1 MQTFLDRSAQHIYSQ
16 HTHNQ
21 LSKTC
26 IVLPSRRGVLYFKQ
40 ALARLSDVPFLAPD
54 VLAVDDFVM
63 EMTGL
68 RQIDPV
74 ALLFELYDVFKEID
88 PNVVFER
95 FMTWASTLL
104 NDFDKIDQYLVDAKA
119 LFSYM
124 SEAKALERWQMQLGE
139 SQKDR
144 NLKTDRTDR
153 YFKLF
158 ENIHTVYQNLRN
170 RLTDKGLVYRGMAY
184 RDLAENVDKYIL
196 DKNRHNK
203 YYFVGFNALSDAE
216 ERIIRTLL
224 KNKNLCETLW
234 DSDTYFIKN
243 KDQKAGDWLKYY
255 KNGDDKNG
263 ITPLFNNEWTWETDE
278 LLKGHKNV
286 QIIGVSNASIQAKV
300 AGHIYRGWGGKEK
313 GKKGEREEGESGKS
327 DEIGSQQPIA
337 DSQKPTAKSQAPQ
350 TAIVLGDENLLV
362 PVMNS
367 LDESVKEFNITMGL
381 SLRNSQLF
389 TLIDSL
395 FELQRNLVEFKTEEG
410 GTVKVPKFSHRQVV
424 KVLNHPFLRRW
435 ELMNYQG
442 DPQEPHLPTPSP
454 SERGSIRPTFEDELA
469 DEYSPLSRRE
479 INNLPQDSSDEL
491 SPLSRR
497 GVGGE
502 VEKLA
507 NFHTTDAQ
515 TWKNLKP
522 PAREN
527 RKNPTKSEEKL
538 WQFLRGKQLEDYKFR
553 RQHAVLGYIVD
564 FINIDTNLII
574 ELDGE
579 IHQINDNP
587 KYDEYR
593 TLELNEAGFR
603 VLRFKNEEVID
614 NHNEVLKT
622 ILYYLKNKTEQPHP
636 EASVAPA
643 PSPSKKG
650 SIRPTLEDELAEEN
664 SPLHRRGVGGEVLNP
679 IRKTLQEITDRN
691 RVFLS
696 SKDLAELSNDD
707 PMFAI
712 IFKHWNNKPQN
723 AIKCFY
729 ELIDSLRDV
738 YKENQDAIETEYLYQ
753 FYLIL
758 QRMEGILEE
767 RKDTVTMRSF
777 KTFLYEFI
785 KQTKI
790 PFESE
795 TEESLQ
801 IMGMLETRTLDFEKV
816 IILSVNEGTLPQGKR
831 QNTLIPFDALTDP
844 QFNLPTHNHADSVM
858 AYHFFRLLQRA
869 KEVVLV
875 HVLPSDTYGAGEKS
889 RFILQIEH
897 ELAKMN
903 PNITLTY
910 PVVKFIA
917 GDEEKQD
924 EAKLEIHKTED
935 ILDFIEKEIT
945 EKGIF
950 PSHMNQYLDCSLKYY
965 FSRIAGIAEEEV
977 VEEKIGVDTFGN
989 WIHKTFENIDK
1000 EFVENGG
1007 VVEKEDLEKV
1017 LENIDSYLK
1026 QAFKETNMG
1035 LRAEEGMNYVLYQVG
1050 ETIVKK
1056 FLTYQLK
1063 NEIFPLELLDVEKTL
1078 KVQFMVDV
1086 NNKMIPVKFA
1096 GRIDRMDRTGGSHV
1110 RVIDY
1115 KTGKVEAKDLKIN
1128 AEDLAETLLTD
1139 KDKDKFRQL
1148 WLYKYMV
1155 LKQMVSSKGLTIR
1168 GIKLDETENTVSSGI
1183 YSFRNIEEGLL
1194 QQNISFH
1201 EGETIFDFLHESE
1214 QYLQAFVQDLLNP
1227 EKPFEKR
1234 KDVENCVYC
1243 DYRRICG
1250 R

>member
-16 HTHNQ
+16 HNHNQ
-21 LSKTC
+21 LSKVC

-40 ALARLSDVPFLAPD
+40 ALAKLSDVPFLAPD

-63 EMTGL
+63 QMTGL

-74 ALLFELYDVFKEID
+74 ALLFELYDVFKDID
-88 PNVVFER
+88 PNVAFEK

-139 SQKDR
+139 SQKDK

-158 ENIHTVYQNLRN
+158 ENIYTVYQNLRN
-170 RLTDKGLVYRGMAY
+170 RLTEQGLVYRGMAY
-184 RDLAENVDKYIL
+184 RDLAENVEQYIL
-196 DKNRHNK
+196 EKDKHLK

-224 KNKNLCETLW
+224 KRKDFAETLW
-234 DSDTYFIKN
+234 DTDTYILKN
-243 KDQKAGDWLKYY
+243 KDQKAGAWLRYY
-255 KNGDDKNG
+255 KEGDDKNG
-263 ITPLFNNEWTWETDE
+263 IPPLYNKEWLWETDE
-278 LLKGHKNV
+278 LVKGTKNIQV
-286 QIIGVSNASIQAKV
+286 IGVSNASIQAKV
-300 AGHIYRGWGGKEK
+300 AGHIYRSWNAEKEEGEKEK
-313 GKKGEREEGESGKS
+313 GKN
-327 DEIGSQQPIA
+327 
-337 DSQKPTAKSQAPQ
+337 TQ

-367 LDESVKEFNITMGL
+367 LDESVKDFNITMGL
-381 SLRNSQLF
+381 SLKNSMLF

-395 FELQRNLVEFKTEEG
+395 FELQRNLVEFKTEDG
-410 GTVKVPKFSHRQVV
+410 GTVKIPKFSHRQVV

-435 ELMNYQG
+435 ELMKYQ
-442 DPQEPHLPTPSP
+442 DKE
-454 SERGSIRPTFEDELA
+454 E
-469 DEYSPLSRRE
+469 E
-479 INNLPQDSSDEL
+479 I
-491 SPLSRR
+491 
-497 GVGGE
+497 
-502 VEKLA
+502 
-507 NFHTTDAQ
+507 
-515 TWKNLKP
+515 
-522 PAREN
+522 
-527 RKNPTKSEEKL
+527 
-538 WQFLRGKQLEDYKFR
+538 
-553 RQHAVLGYIVD
+553 
-564 FINIDTNLII
+564 
-574 ELDGE
+574 
-579 IHQINDNP
+579 
-587 KYDEYR
+587 
-593 TLELNEAGFR
+593 
-603 VLRFKNEEVID
+603 
-614 NHNEVLKT
+614 
-622 ILYYLKNKTEQPHP
+622 
-636 EASVAPA
+636 
-643 PSPSKKG
+643 
-650 SIRPTLEDELAEEN
+650 
-664 SPLHRRGVGGEVLNP
+664 LNP
-679 IRKTLQEITDRN
+679 IRKTLREITERN

-696 SKDLAELSNDD
+696 SKELLEIADND
-707 PMFAI
+707 PLFEI
-712 IFKHWNNKPQN
+712 IFKHWNNNPQN

-729 ELIDSLRDV
+729 ALIDLLRDV
-738 YKENQDAIETEYLYQ
+738 YKESQDAVETEYLYQ

-758 QRMEGILEE
+758 QRMEGILEA

-795 TEESLQ
+795 TDESLQ

-831 QNTLIPFDALTDP
+831 QNTLIPFDALSDP

-869 KEVVLV
+869 KEIVLV

-897 ELAKMN
+897 ELAKAN
-903 PNITLTY
+903 KNITLTY
-910 PVVKFIA
+910 PSIKFIA
-917 GDEEKQD
+917 GDEER
-924 EAKLEIHKTED
+924 EEETKLEIQKTDD
-935 ILDFIEKEIT
+935 ILAFIEKEIT
-945 EKGIF
+945 EKGIY
-950 PSHMNQYLDCSLKYY
+950 PSHLNQYLDCSLKYY
-965 FSRIAGIAEEEV
+965 FSRIAGIAEEEI

-1000 EFVENGG
+1000 EFVDNGG
-1007 VVEKEDLEKV
+1007 VVEKEDLETV
-1017 LENIDSYLK
+1017 LKNIQSYLK
-1026 QAFKETNMG
+1026 QAFKETNQG
-1035 LRAEEGMNYVLYQVG
+1035 LRAEEGMNYILYQVG

-1056 FLTYQLK
+1056 FLRYQLD
-1063 NEIFPLELLDVEKTL
+1063 NELFPLELLDVEKTL
-1078 KVQFMVDV
+1078 KVQFAANV
-1086 NNKMIPVKFA
+1086 NDQILPVKIA
-1096 GRIDRMDRTGGSHV
+1096 GRIDRMDRANGNQV

-1128 AEDLAETLLTD
+1128 IEDLAENLLTD

-1155 LKQMVSSKGLTIR
+1155 LKQMTSKNGLTIN
-1168 GIKLDETENTVSSGI
+1168 GVKLKETENEVSSGI
-1183 YSFRNIEEGLL
+1183 YSFRNIEAGLL
-1194 QQNISFH
+1194 QQKMEFQ
-1201 EGETIFDFLHESE
+1201 EGETIQDFIVESE
-1214 QYLQAFVQDLLNP
+1214 KYLQAFVSDLLSP

>member
-1 MQTFLDRSAQHIYSQ
+1 MQTFLERSAEHIYAK
-16 HTHNQ
+16 HKHAQ
-21 LSKTC
+21 LSKVC

-40 ALARLSDVPFLAPD
+40 ALSKLSNVPFLAPD
-54 VLAVDDFVM
+54 VLAVDDFIM

-68 RQIDPV
+68 RQIDQV
-74 ALLFELYDVFKEID
+74 ALLFELFDVFKEID

-104 NDFDKIDQYLVDAKA
+104 TDFDKIDQYLVDPKA
-119 LFSYM
+119 LFSYI

-144 NLKTDRTDR
+144 NLKTPRTDR

-158 ENIHTVYQNLRN
+158 ENIYTVYQNLRT
-170 RLTDKGLVYRGMAY
+170 RLIEKGLVYRGMAY

-196 DKNRHNK
+196 EKDQHIK

-216 ERIIRTLL
+216 EKIIRTLL
-224 KNKNLCETLW
+224 KRKNFAETIW
-234 DSDTYFIKN
+234 DTDTYLLKN
-243 KDQKAGDWLKYY
+243 SYQKGGDWLRYY
-255 KNGDDKNG
+255 KNGKELEG
-263 ITPLFNNEWTWETDE
+263 IPPLYNDEWTWETDE
-278 LLKGHKNV
+278 LLTGIKNI
-286 QIIGVSNASIQAKV
+286 QIIGVPNASIQAKV
-300 AGHIYRGWGGKEK
+300 AGYIYREWESK
-313 GKKGEREEGESGKS
+313 EEGENGEKEKWEN
-327 DEIGSQQPIA
+327 DEVFGHQIPNIENR
-337 DSQKPTAKSQAPQ
+337 KTQ

-367 LDESVKEFNITMGL
+367 LDESVKDFNITMGL
-381 SLRNSQLF
+381 SLKNSMLF

-395 FELQRNLVEFKTEEG
+395 FELQRNLVEFKTEDG
-410 GTVKVPKFSHRQVV
+410 GTVKIPKFSHRQVV

-435 ELMNYQG
+435 ELMKYQG
-442 DPQEPHLPTPSP
+442 IEQKPHPQPLSDGE
-454 SERGSIRPTFEDELA
+454 GSIRPKENSSGAGLGDEIKEHKFYQKS
-469 DEYSPLSRRE
+469 EYE
-479 INNLPQDSSDEL
+479 E
-491 SPLSRR
+491 
-497 GVGGE
+497 
-502 VEKLA
+502 
-507 NFHTTDAQ
+507 
-515 TWKNLKP
+515 WKILKP
-522 PAREN
+522 FAREN
-527 RKNPTKSEEKL
+527 RKNATETEEIL
-538 WQFLRGKQLEDYKFR
+538 WQNLRNRQLEGFKVR
-553 RQHAVLGYIVD
+553 RQHTINFYIVD
-564 FINIDTNLII
+564 FVFLKQNLII

-579 IHQINDNP
+579 IHQLNDHP
-587 KYDEYR
+587 KYDEFR
-593 TLELNEAGFR
+593 TQELNELGFR
-603 VLRFKNEEVID
+603 VLRFENREITQ
-614 NHNEVLKT
+614 NLNEVLKT
-622 ILYYLKNKTEQPHP
+622 VLFYLENESAKPESKTEYQSHTY
-636 EASVAPA
+636 
-643 PSPSKKG
+643 SK
-650 SIRPTLEDELAEEN
+650 IIMDEKADEFP
-664 SPLHRRGVGGEVLNP
+664 PLHRRGVGGEVFNP

-696 SKDLAELSNDD
+696 SKELAEISEND
-707 PMFAI
+707 PIFAVL
-712 IFKHWNNKPQN
+712 FKHWNNNPQN

-729 ELIDSLRDV
+729 ELIDLLRDV
-738 YKENQDAIETEYLYQ
+738 YKENQDAIETEYLFQ

-758 QRMEGILEE
+758 QRMDGILEN
-767 RKDTVTMRSF
+767 RKNTVAMRSF
-777 KTFLYEFI
+777 KMFLYEFI

-795 TEESLQ
+795 TDESLQ

-816 IILSVNEGTLPQGKR
+816 IILSVNEGTLPLTNR

-844 QFNLPTHNHADSVM
+844 QFNLPTHRHADAVM

-869 KEVVLV
+869 KEIVLV

-897 ELAKMN
+897 ELAKAN
-903 PNITLTY
+903 PNIKLTY
-910 PVVKFIA
+910 PTVKFIE
-917 GDEEKQD
+917 GENKLFDETR
-924 EAKLEIHKTED
+924 LEIHKTED
-935 ILDFIEKEIT
+935 ILQFMEKIIS
-945 EKGIF
+945 EKGIY
-950 PSHMNQYLDCSLKYY
+950 PSHFNQYIQCSLQYY
-965 FSRIAGIAEEEV
+965 FSKIAGIAEAEE

-1017 LENIDSYLK
+1017 LENIDAYLK

-1035 LRAEEGMNYVLYQVG
+1035 LRAEEGMNYILYQVG

-1056 FLTYQLK
+1056 FINYQLK
-1063 NEIFPLELLDVEKTL
+1063 NEIFPFELLDVEKTL
-1078 KVQFMVDV
+1078 KVQFQVKAND
-1086 NNKMIPVKFA
+1086 KTIPVNIA
-1096 GRIDRMDRTGGSHV
+1096 GRIDRMDRIGGNHV

-1128 AEDLAETLLTD
+1128 LEDLSIDLLGN

-1155 LKQMVSSKGLTIR
+1155 LKQMVSVRGLTIGGR
-1168 GIKLDETENTVSSGI
+1168 KLEETENKVTSGI
-1183 YSFRNIEEGLL
+1183 YSFRNIDEGLL
-1194 QQNISFH
+1194 QQDICFH
-1201 EGETIFDFLHESE
+1201 EGETIQDFLYESE
-1214 QYLQAFVQDLLNP
+1214 QYLQTFVQDLLNP

>member
-16 HTHNQ
+16 HNHNQ
-21 LSKTC
+21 LSKVC

-40 ALARLSDVPFLAPD
+40 ALAKLSDVPFLAPD

-63 EMTGL
+63 QMTGL

-74 ALLFELYDVFKEID
+74 ALLFELYDVFKDID
-88 PNVVFER
+88 PNVAFEK

-139 SQKDR
+139 SQKDK

-158 ENIHTVYQNLRN
+158 ENIFTVYQNLRN
-170 RLTDKGLVYRGMAY
+170 RLTEQGLVYRGMAY
-184 RDLAENVDKYIL
+184 RDLAENVEQYIL
-196 DKNRHNK
+196 EKDKHLK

-224 KNKNLCETLW
+224 KRKDFAETLW
-234 DSDTYFIKN
+234 DTDTYILKN
-243 KDQKAGDWLKYY
+243 KDQKAGAWLRYY
-255 KNGDDKNG
+255 KEGDDKNG
-263 ITPLFNNEWTWETDE
+263 VPPLYNKEWLWETDE
-278 LLKGHKNV
+278 LVKGTKNIQV
-286 QIIGVSNASIQAKV
+286 IGVSNASIQAKV
-300 AGHIYRGWGGKEK
+300 AGHIYRSWNAEKEEGEKEK
-313 GKKGEREEGESGKS
+313 GEN
-327 DEIGSQQPIA
+327 
-337 DSQKPTAKSQAPQ
+337 TQ

-367 LDESVKEFNITMGL
+367 LDESVKDFNITMGL
-381 SLRNSQLF
+381 SLKNSMLF

-395 FELQRNLVEFKTEEG
+395 FELQRNLVEFKTEDG
-410 GTVKVPKFSHRQVV
+410 GTVRIPKFSHRQVV

-435 ELMNYQG
+435 ELMKYQ
-442 DPQEPHLPTPSP
+442 DKE
-454 SERGSIRPTFEDELA
+454 E
-469 DEYSPLSRRE
+469 E
-479 INNLPQDSSDEL
+479 I
-491 SPLSRR
+491 
-497 GVGGE
+497 
-502 VEKLA
+502 
-507 NFHTTDAQ
+507 
-515 TWKNLKP
+515 
-522 PAREN
+522 
-527 RKNPTKSEEKL
+527 
-538 WQFLRGKQLEDYKFR
+538 
-553 RQHAVLGYIVD
+553 
-564 FINIDTNLII
+564 
-574 ELDGE
+574 
-579 IHQINDNP
+579 
-587 KYDEYR
+587 
-593 TLELNEAGFR
+593 
-603 VLRFKNEEVID
+603 
-614 NHNEVLKT
+614 
-622 ILYYLKNKTEQPHP
+622 
-636 EASVAPA
+636 
-643 PSPSKKG
+643 
-650 SIRPTLEDELAEEN
+650 
-664 SPLHRRGVGGEVLNP
+664 LNP
-679 IRKTLQEITDRN
+679 IRKTLREITERN

-696 SKDLAELSNDD
+696 SKELLEIADND
-707 PMFAI
+707 PLFEI
-712 IFKHWNNKPQN
+712 IFKHWNNNPQN

-729 ELIDSLRDV
+729 ALIDLLRDV
-738 YKENQDAIETEYLYQ
+738 YKESQDAIETEYLYQ

-758 QRMEGILEE
+758 QRMEGILEA

-795 TEESLQ
+795 TDESLQ

-831 QNTLIPFDALTDP
+831 QNTLIPFDALSDP

-869 KEVVLV
+869 KEIVLV

-897 ELAKMN
+897 ELAKAN
-903 PNITLTY
+903 KNITLTY
-910 PVVKFIA
+910 PSIKFIA
-917 GDEEKQD
+917 GDEER
-924 EAKLEIHKTED
+924 EEETKLEIQKTDD
-935 ILDFIEKEIT
+935 ILAFIEKEIT
-945 EKGIF
+945 EKGIY
-950 PSHMNQYLDCSLKYY
+950 PSHLNQYLDCSLKYY
-965 FSRIAGIAEEEV
+965 FSRIAGIAEEEI

-1000 EFVENGG
+1000 EFVDNGG
-1007 VVEKEDLEKV
+1007 VVEKEDLETV
-1017 LENIDSYLK
+1017 LKNIQSYLK
-1026 QAFKETNMG
+1026 QAFKETNQG
-1035 LRAEEGMNYVLYQVG
+1035 LRAEEGMNYILYQVG

-1056 FLTYQLK
+1056 FLRYQLD
-1063 NEIFPLELLDVEKTL
+1063 NELFPLELLDVEKTL
-1078 KVQFMVDV
+1078 KVQFAANV
-1086 NNKMIPVKFA
+1086 NDQILPVKIA
-1096 GRIDRMDRTGGSHV
+1096 GRIDRMDRANGNQV

-1128 AEDLAETLLTD
+1128 IEDLAENLLTD

-1155 LKQMVSSKGLTIR
+1155 LKQMTSKNGLTIN
-1168 GIKLDETENTVSSGI
+1168 GVKLEETENEVSSGI
-1183 YSFRNIEEGLL
+1183 YSFRNIEAGLL
-1194 QQNISFH
+1194 QQKMEFQ
-1201 EGETIFDFLHESE
+1201 EGETIQDFIVESE
-1214 QYLQAFVQDLLNP
+1214 KYLQAFVSDLLSP

>member
-1 MQTFLDRSAQHIYSQ
+1 MQTFLERSAAHIYSQ
-16 HTHNQ
+16 HSHNQ
-21 LSKTC
+21 LSKVC

-40 ALARLSDVPFLAPD
+40 ALAKLSDVPFLAPD

-63 EMTGL
+63 EMTSL
-68 RQIDPV
+68 KQIDQV
-74 ALLFELYDVFKEID
+74 ALLFELYDIFKEID

-104 NDFDKIDQYLVDAKA
+104 NDFDKIDQYLVDSKA

-158 ENIHTVYQNLRN
+158 ENIYTVYQNLRN
-170 RLTDKGLVYRGMAY
+170 RLTEQGLVYRGMAY

-196 DKNRHNK
+196 EKDRHIK

-234 DSDTYFIKN
+234 DSDTYFLKN
-243 KDQKAGDWLKYY
+243 KDQKAGDWLKKY
-255 KNGDDKNG
+255 KNGDEING

-278 LLKGHKNV
+278 LIKGKKNI

-300 AGHIYRGWGGKEK
+300 AGHIYRGWGKREEGR
-313 GKKGEREEGESGKS
+313 KGEREEEGNTEHRTSNIEHRK
-327 DEIGSQQPIA
+327 
-337 DSQKPTAKSQAPQ
+337 PQ

-367 LDESVKEFNITMGL
+367 LDESVKDFNITMGL

-410 GTVKVPKFSHRQVV
+410 DTVRIPKFSHRQVV
-424 KVLNHPFLRRW
+424 RVLNHPFLRRW
-435 ELMNYQG
+435 ELMSYKGTQ
-442 DPQEPHLPTPSP
+442 PHPPAPSP
-454 SERGSIRPTFEDELA
+454 AERGG
-469 DEYSPLSRRE
+469 YSDV
-479 INNLPQDSSDEL
+479 N
-491 SPLSRR
+491 SPFQQER
-497 GVGGE
+497 GLGGE

-515 TWKNLKP
+515 TWKYLKP
-522 PAREN
+522 YAREN
-527 RKNPTKSEEKL
+527 RKEPTKAEVKL
-538 WQFLRGKQLEDYKFR
+538 WQNLRGKQLKNFKFR
-553 RQHAVLGYIVD
+553 RQHAILGYIVD
-564 FINIDTNLII
+564 FVNIDTNLII

-579 IHQINDNP
+579 IHQVNDNP

-593 TLELNEAGFR
+593 TFELNEDGFR

-614 NHNEVLKT
+614 NISEVLKT
-622 ILYYLKNKTEQPHP
+622 ILYYLENETLQPHP
-636 EASVAPA
+636 PA
-643 PSPSKKG
+643 PSPAE
-650 SIRPTLEDELAEEN
+650 RELYSDLN
-664 SPLHRRGVGGEVLNP
+664 SPSQQERGLGGEVLNP
-679 IRKTLQEITDRN
+679 IRKTLQEITNRN

-696 SKDLAELSNDD
+696 SKELAEISDND
-707 PMFAI
+707 PIFAI

-738 YKENQDAIETEYLYQ
+738 YKESQDSIETEYLYQ

-795 TEESLQ
+795 TDESLQ

-869 KEVVLV
+869 KEIVLV

-903 PNITLTY
+903 TNITLTY
-910 PVVKFIA
+910 PSVKFIA
-917 GDEEKQD
+917 GEGEKQ
-924 EAKLEIHKTED
+924 EETKLEIQKTED
-935 ILDFIEKEIT
+935 ILQFIEKEIS
-945 EKGIF
+945 EKGIY
-950 PSHMNQYLDCSLKYY
+950 PSHFNQYIQCSLQYY
-965 FSRIAGIAEEEV
+965 FSKIAGIAEAEE

-1000 EFVENGG
+1000 ELVDNGG
-1007 VVEKEDLEKV
+1007 IVEKEDLEKV

-1035 LRAEEGMNYVLYQVG
+1035 LRADEGMNYVLYQVG

-1078 KVQFMVDV
+1078 KVQFMVDI
-1086 NNKMIPVKFA
+1086 NNKTVPVKIA

-1128 AEDLAETLLTD
+1128 IEDLEIDLLNN

-1155 LKQMVSSKGLTIR
+1155 LKQMVSVKGLTIR
-1168 GIKLDETENTVSSGI
+1168 GIKLEETENTVSSGI
-1183 YSFRNIEEGLL
+1183 YSFRNIDEGLL
-1194 QQNISFH
+1194 QQNIAFH
-1201 EGETIFDFLHESE
+1201 EGETIQDFIYQSE
-1214 QYLQAFVQDLLNP
+1214 QYLKVFVKDLLNP

>member
-1 MQTFLDRSAQHIYSQ
+1 MQTFLERSAEHIYLK
-16 HTHNQ
+16 HNHAQ
-21 LSKTC
+21 LSKVC

-68 RQIDPV
+68 RQIDQV
-74 ALLFELYDVFKEID
+74 ALLFELYDIFKIID

-95 FMTWASTLL
+95 FMTWANTLL

-158 ENIHTVYQNLRN
+158 ENIYTVYQNLKN
-170 RLTDKGLVYRGMAY
+170 RLTAQGLVYRGMAY

-196 DKNRHNK
+196 EKNRHIK

-234 DSDTYFIKN
+234 DSDTYFLKN
-243 KDQKAGDWLKYY
+243 KDQKAGDWLKKY
-255 KNGDDKNG
+255 KNGDEING
-263 ITPLFNNEWTWETDE
+263 ITPLFNDEWTWETDE
-278 LLKGHKNV
+278 LIKGKKNI

-300 AGHIYRGWGGKEK
+300 AGHIYRGWNASEEESSKEETEK
-313 GKKGEREEGESGKS
+313 WRNTENQKS
-327 DEIGSQQPIA
+327 
-337 DSQKPTAKSQAPQ
+337 Q

-367 LDESVKEFNITMGL
+367 LDESVKDFNITMGL

-389 TLIDSL
+389 TLIDSF

-410 GTVKVPKFSHRQVV
+410 GTVKIPKFSHRQVV
-424 KVLNHPFLRRW
+424 RVLNHPFLRRW
-435 ELMNYQG
+435 ELMNYQ
-442 DPQEPHLPTPSP
+442 PT
-454 SERGSIRPTFEDELA
+454 
-469 DEYSPLSRRE
+469 
-479 INNLPQDSSDEL
+479 
-491 SPLSRR
+491 
-497 GVGGE
+497 
-502 VEKLA
+502 
-507 NFHTTDAQ
+507 
-515 TWKNLKP
+515 
-522 PAREN
+522 
-527 RKNPTKSEEKL
+527 EE
-538 WQFLRGKQLEDYKFR
+538 
-553 RQHAVLGYIVD
+553 
-564 FINIDTNLII
+564 FI
-574 ELDGE
+574 E
-579 IHQINDNP
+579 
-587 KYDEYR
+587 
-593 TLELNEAGFR
+593 
-603 VLRFKNEEVID
+603 
-614 NHNEVLKT
+614 
-622 ILYYLKNKTEQPHP
+622 
-636 EASVAPA
+636 
-643 PSPSKKG
+643 
-650 SIRPTLEDELAEEN
+650 
-664 SPLHRRGVGGEVLNP
+664 NP
-679 IRKTLQEITDRN
+679 IRKTLQEITNRN

-696 SKDLAELSNDD
+696 SKELAEISDND
-707 PMFAI
+707 PLFAI

-738 YKENQDAIETEYLYQ
+738 YKESQDAIETEYLYQ

-795 TEESLQ
+795 TDESLQ
-801 IMGMLETRTLDFEKV
+801 IMGMLETRTLGFEKV

-831 QNTLIPFDALTDP
+831 QNTLIPFDALSDP

-869 KEVVLV
+869 KEIVLV

-889 RFILQIEH
+889 RFIMQIEY

-903 PNITLTY
+903 PNIILTY
-910 PVVKFIA
+910 PTVKFIA
-917 GDEEKQD
+917 GDEEKQ
-924 EAKLEIHKTED
+924 EETTLEIQKTHD
-935 ILDFIEKEIT
+935 ILQFMEKSIA
-945 EKGIF
+945 EKGIY
-950 PSHMNQYLDCSLKYY
+950 PSHFNQYIQCSLQYY
-965 FSRIAGIAEEEV
+965 FSKIAGIAEAEE

-1000 EFVENGG
+1000 ELVDNGG
-1007 VVEKEDLEKV
+1007 VVEKEDIEKV
-1017 LENIDSYLK
+1017 LENIDLYLK

-1050 ETIVKK
+1050 ETIVKN
-1056 FLTYQLK
+1056 FLIYQLK

-1078 KVQFMVDV
+1078 KVQFQVKV
-1086 NNKMIPVKFA
+1086 NDKVIPVNIA
-1096 GRIDRMDRTGGSHV
+1096 GRIDRMDRTGGGHV

-1115 KTGKVEAKDLKIN
+1115 KTGKVEAKDLIIKSEN
-1128 AEDLAETLLTD
+1128 LGVDLLNN

-1155 LKQMVSSKGLTIR
+1155 LKQMVSAKGLTIR
-1168 GIKLDETENTVSSGI
+1168 GIKLEETENIVSSGI
-1183 YSFRNIEEGLL
+1183 YSFRNIDEGLL
-1194 QQNISFH
+1194 LQNTAFH
-1201 EGETIFDFLHESE
+1201 EGETIQDFIHQSE
-1214 QYLQAFVQDLLNP
+1214 QYLQTFVQDLLNP

>member
-1 MQTFLDRSAQHIYSQ
+1 MQSFLYRSAQHIYSQ
-16 HTHNQ
+16 HSHNQ
-21 LSKTC
+21 LSKVC

-40 ALARLSDVPFLAPD
+40 ALARLSDKPFLAPD
-54 VLAVDDFVM
+54 IFAVDDFVM
-63 EMTGL
+63 DMTGL
-68 RQIDPV
+68 RQIDQV

-119 LFSYM
+119 LFAYM

-158 ENIHTVYQNLRN
+158 ENILTVYQNLRN
-170 RLTDKGLVYRGMAY
+170 RLITQGLVYRGMAY

-196 DKNRHNK
+196 EKDRHLK

-234 DSDTYFIKN
+234 DSDTYFLKN

-278 LLKGHKNV
+278 LIKGKKNI

-300 AGHIYRGWGGKEK
+300 AGHIYRGWGLKEEGRK
-313 GKKGEREEGESGKS
+313 GGREEGENGGNEDGQSR
-327 DEIGSQQPIA
+327 QPIA
-337 DSQKPTAKSQAPQ
+337 DSQKPQ

-367 LDESVKEFNITMGL
+367 LDESVKDFNITMGL
-381 SLRNSQLF
+381 SLRNSMLF

-410 GTVKVPKFSHRQVV
+410 GTVKIPKFSHRQVV
-424 KVLNHPFLRRW
+424 RVLNHPFLRRW
-435 ELMNYQG
+435 ELMKYQG
-442 DPQEPHLPTPSP
+442 T
-454 SERGSIRPTFEDELA
+454 
-469 DEYSPLSRRE
+469 
-479 INNLPQDSSDEL
+479 
-491 SPLSRR
+491 
-497 GVGGE
+497 
-502 VEKLA
+502 
-507 NFHTTDAQ
+507 
-515 TWKNLKP
+515 
-522 PAREN
+522 
-527 RKNPTKSEEKL
+527 EE
-538 WQFLRGKQLEDYKFR
+538 
-553 RQHAVLGYIVD
+553 
-564 FINIDTNLII
+564 
-574 ELDGE
+574 
-579 IHQINDNP
+579 
-587 KYDEYR
+587 
-593 TLELNEAGFR
+593 
-603 VLRFKNEEVID
+603 
-614 NHNEVLKT
+614 
-622 ILYYLKNKTEQPHP
+622 
-636 EASVAPA
+636 
-643 PSPSKKG
+643 
-650 SIRPTLEDELAEEN
+650 
-664 SPLHRRGVGGEVLNP
+664 EVLNP

-696 SKDLAELSNDD
+696 SKELAELSNDD
-707 PMFAI
+707 PMFTI
-712 IFKHWNNKPQN
+712 IFKHWNNNPKN
-723 AIKCFY
+723 TIKCFY

-738 YKENQDAIETEYLYQ
+738 YKESQDSIETEYLYQ

-795 TEESLQ
+795 TDESLQ

-869 KEVVLV
+869 KEIVLI

-910 PVVKFIA
+910 PTVKFIA
-917 GDEEKQD
+917 GDEEKQ
-924 EAKLEIHKTED
+924 EETKLEIQKTED
-935 ILDFIEKEIT
+935 ILQFIENEIT
-945 EKGIF
+945 EKGIYL
-950 PSHMNQYLDCSLKYY
+950 SHMNQYLDCSLKYY
-965 FSRIAGIAEEEV
+965 FSRIAGIAEEDV
-977 VEEKIGVDTFGN
+977 VEEKMGVDTFGN

-1035 LRAEEGMNYVLYQVG
+1035 LRAEEGMNYILYQVG

-1086 NNKMIPVKFA
+1086 NNKILPVKFA

-1183 YSFRNIEEGLL
+1183 YSFRNIDEGLL

-1201 EGETIFDFLHESE
+1201 EGETIHDFLYESE